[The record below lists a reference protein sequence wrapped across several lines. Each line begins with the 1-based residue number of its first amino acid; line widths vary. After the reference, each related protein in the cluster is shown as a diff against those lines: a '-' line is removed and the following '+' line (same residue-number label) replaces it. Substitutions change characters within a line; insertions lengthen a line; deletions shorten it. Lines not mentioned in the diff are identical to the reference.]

1 MTSGNGTEGP
11 VDLEPTGERVARRFT
26 LEGKEWLAW
35 PSGGSAYGTGTVGPA
50 ALEAVH
56 FAPAD
61 APDTPSFE
69 ALLPAGQFFALYDDE
84 LIALLRG
91 STRVVE
97 PGERPLKPA
106 TRRGEGLL

>member
-1 MTSGNGTEGP
+1 MTSGNGRDGP
-11 VDLEPTGERVARRFT
+11 VNMEPTTERVARRFT
-26 LEGKEWLAW
+26 HEGREWLAW
-35 PSGGSAYGTGTVGPA
+35 PSGGSAYGTGILGPA

-61 APDTPSFE
+61 SPETPAFE
-69 ALLPAGQFFALYDDE
+69 ALLPSGQFFALFDDE
-84 LIALLRG
+84 LIGLLRR
-91 STRVVE
+91 STKVVE